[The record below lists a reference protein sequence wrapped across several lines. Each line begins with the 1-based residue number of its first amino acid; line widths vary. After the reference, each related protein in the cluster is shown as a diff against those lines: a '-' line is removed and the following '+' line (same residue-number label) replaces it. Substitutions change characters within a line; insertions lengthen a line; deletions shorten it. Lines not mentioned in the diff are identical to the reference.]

1 MGLRENLST
10 LARWQKWALG
20 FALALVLYAISGFLV
35 LPPIVRAQSEQALR
49 EATGREARIG
59 EVRINPFLLSLT
71 VRDFSLADGDGSPF
85 VEFAELHADFEASSI
100 FRRALTFRE
109 TRLVAP
115 FVHLKILPD
124 GSLNLAELITG
135 EEQVEEPAAGDSAPL
150 AVLIGLAAIER
161 GRLVFTDQSHA
172 TIFEH
177 EITPLDVELRN
188 FGTRPDDRS
197 PYSFTATTGAGETL
211 AWEGNLTVV
220 PLLSAGRFELTGVQ
234 PRTGWRYVQDNVLF
248 EVTEGSVDV
257 KGRYELDAREG
268 LRGRLDDGEI
278 RIRNFAIVD
287 RESGEPALD
296 VPELDVD
303 GITIS
308 YPEQD
313 IHVDSIVSKRAR
325 IRLARLADGSFRI
338 EQLSQMGS
346 ASEPDADEVPVT
358 PLTAEADDPTTVVT
372 GDTAP
377 PWRYAIDR
385 IEFTG
390 NRVEFHDTSTPTP
403 VEIVLDPLDL
413 RVSDLTS
420 DPTAA
425 IQLAL
430 LIAAESGGRIELEG
444 PVVLEP
450 PGLEIQIKGSDL
462 DLRPFEPYWA
472 SMLAVDLTS
481 GRLGFDGRLGIR
493 GDEAQAPR
501 LEFTGDFR
509 VDDLRTLD
517 RAQSA
522 DLLGWSALE
531 LTGVDLALEP
541 TSFRLAKLRLTR
553 PTIHL
558 VLAPDGTSNLS
569 TLIVE
574 STDDAGAADTAGT
587 ADAETSSDAAADPIP
602 IEIALLE
609 ISDGAIEL
617 QDLGVTPNFS
627 ARVSAFGGRIE
638 GLSSDTDARARVAL
652 TGLLDGATPLA
663 IDGVLSPLARDPY
676 VDLRIAFENFE
687 LTPFT
692 AYSGRYVGR
701 KIARGKLFVELEYVL
716 EANMLVGE
724 NKVFLDQFT
733 LGERV
738 DSEDA
743 LDLPVGLA
751 IALLK
756 NRAGEIRID
765 LPVRGD
771 VDDPEFGVGRII
783 GMALRNLIAKVA
795 LSPFAIVG
803 GLAGADGD
811 AMSQVQFA
819 PGSADLD
826 AVQIAKLDA
835 LAQALA
841 ERPALSLEVTG
852 EANSQL
858 DRPALQ
864 TASLES
870 QLRLMRF
877 REARSAWF
885 GEKPASVDEVVVEPA
900 DRRRLLESLYTQS
913 ATLDD
918 EPLPAAGEDPTIRE
932 AELSR
937 RLREQVVIEP
947 AALRDLAQRRAVA
960 IREHLVSVGDV
971 PAVRIFVLDVALDA
985 GALDQP
991 PRASLAL
998 AAD

>member
-1 MGLRENLST
+1 MGLREKLSA
-10 LARWQKWALG
+10 LPRGQKWALG
-20 FALALVLYAISGFLV
+20 VAIALILYSIIGFFV
-35 LPPIVRAQSEQALR
+35 LPPLVRSQSEQALR
-49 EATGREARIG
+49 EATGREVRIG

-85 VEFAELHADFEASSI
+85 VEFEELHADFEASSI

-124 GSLNLAELITG
+124 GSLNLAELITS
-135 EEQVEEPAAGDSAPL
+135 EEEIEEPAVDDSGPL

-177 EITPLDVELRN
+177 EISPLDVELRN
-188 FGTRPDDRS
+188 FGTRPDDQS

-220 PLLSAGRFELTGVQ
+220 PLLSSGQFELTGVQ
-234 PRTGWRYVQDNVLF
+234 PRTGWRYVQDDVLF

-257 KGRYELDAREG
+257 KGRYELDARDG
-268 LRGRLDDGEI
+268 LRGRLDGGEI

-287 RESGEPALD
+287 RESGEPALA

-303 GITIS
+303 GITIR
-308 YPEQD
+308 YPEQNV
-313 IHVDSIVSKRAR
+313 HVDSVVSKGALFRL
-325 IRLARLADGSFRI
+325 IRLVDGGFRI

-346 ASEPDADEVPVT
+346 ASDSDVEVVPGTPTAAEEEEEEEEDA
-358 PLTAEADDPTTVVT
+358 
-372 GDTAP
+372 AP

-390 NRVEFHDTSTPTP
+390 NRVEFHDASTPTP

-413 RVSDLTS
+413 RVSEVTS

-425 IQLAL
+425 IAIAL
-430 LIAAESGGRIELEG
+430 SIALESGGRLELEG
-444 PVVLEP
+444 PVVVEP
-450 PGLEIQIKGSDL
+450 PGLEIRIKGSDL

-472 SMLAVDLTS
+472 SMLAVELAS
-481 GRLGFDGRLGIR
+481 GRIGLDGRLDFQ
-493 GDEAQAPR
+493 GDETKTPR
-501 LEFTGDFR
+501 MKFAGDFR

-517 RAQSA
+517 QAQSA
-522 DLLGWSALE
+522 DLLSWSALE
-531 LTGVDLALEP
+531 LTGIDLAVEP
-541 TSFRLAKLRLTR
+541 TSFRLAKLRISR
-553 PTIHL
+553 PSIHF
-558 VLAPDGTSNLS
+558 VLAPDGNSNLS

-574 STDDAGAADTAGT
+574 TTDDEGPAEEVGAADAK
-587 ADAETSSDAAADPIP
+587 TSSEAPADPLP

-609 ISDGAIEL
+609 ISEGAIDL
-617 QDLGVTPNFS
+617 QDRSVTPSFS
-627 ARVSAFGGRIE
+627 TGVSALGGRIE

-652 TGLLDGATPLA
+652 TGLLDGTTPLA

-692 AYSGRYVGR
+692 PYSGRYVGR
-701 KIARGKLFVELEYVL
+701 KIARGKLFVDLDYVL
-716 EANMLVGE
+716 EANTLVGE

-733 LGERV
+733 LGEDV
-738 DSEDA
+738 DSEEA

-756 NRAGEIRID
+756 NRDGEIHID

-783 GMALRNLIAKVA
+783 GMALRNLITKVA

-803 GLAGADGD
+803 GLAGADGE
-811 AMSQVQFA
+811 AMSQIQFA
-819 PGSADLD
+819 PGSAELD
-826 AVQIAKLDA
+826 AVQLTKIDA

-885 GEKPASVDEVVVEPA
+885 GEKPASVDDVVLEAA
-900 DRRRLLESLYTQS
+900 DRRRLLENRYTQS

-918 EPLPAAGEDPTIRE
+918 EPLPAADEYPTNRE
-932 AELSR
+932 AEITR
-937 RLREQVVIEP
+937 RLRERIVIEP
-947 AALRDLAQRRAVA
+947 TALRDLAQRRAIA
-960 IREHLVSVGDV
+960 IRKHLVSVGGV
-971 PAVRIFVLDVALDA
+971 PAERIFVLDAAVDA
-985 GALDQP
+985 GSPDLP